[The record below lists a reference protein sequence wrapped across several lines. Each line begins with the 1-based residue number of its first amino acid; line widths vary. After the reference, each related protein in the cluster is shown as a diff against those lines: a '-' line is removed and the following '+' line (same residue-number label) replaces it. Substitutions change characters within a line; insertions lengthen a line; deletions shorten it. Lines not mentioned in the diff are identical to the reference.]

1 MQRTC
6 NNAFENPFFSRVST
20 IKALI
25 SITKEIVALVLAI
38 APKEQSD
45 GMCAA
50 RSAGLQPVALY
61 GVAKAYPGSITFV
74 WNPRFQPL
82 ESGVI
87 FMENIF
93 LVPPCNKIRTSKI
106 DTLTTIYELCIMRL
120 WREETA

>member
-1 MQRTC
+1 
-6 NNAFENPFFSRVST
+6 
-20 IKALI
+20 
-25 SITKEIVALVLAI
+25 
-38 APKEQSD
+38 
-45 GMCAA
+45 MCAA

-74 WNPRFQPL
+74 WNPRIPTLGIGGYFY
-82 ESGVI
+82 G
-87 FMENIF
+87 NIF

>member
-1 MQRTC
+1 MQWI
-6 NNAFENPFFSRVST
+6 AL

-25 SITKEIVALVLAI
+25 KVLKEIAALVLAI

-74 WNPRFQPL
+74 WNPRIP
-82 ESGVI
+82 
-87 FMENIF
+87 
-93 LVPPCNKIRTSKI
+93 
-106 DTLTTIYELCIMRL
+106 TLGIGGYFYGKYLFGTTV
-120 WREETA
+120 